1 MSSPRS
7 LVAALASAAL
17 LVSPAPA
24 PAQSGGGSLP
34 MPPPPAGAQRP
45 AGGAAPA
52 ASGKPAAAAPA
63 AANGKPAAAQPA
75 PAAPAAANAKPE
87 AAPAEGDK
95 TAAPAD
101 AAKKDAAAEA
111 APPAP
116 KKVDNAVFDKA
127 LQDYFDG
134 KPRAAAGPLYAWL
147 QQAAKTDENYAWGQ
161 YFLARSL
168 IDLGLTHAGATYLAR
183 IARERSNPNVIPRAL
198 DSLKQLTDQP
208 HDEVMIDEQV
218 FGALDLGFL
227 PEETGAYAHY
237 QQGLVDLRV
246 GNERWATTHFSKLA
260 ETSAEAS
267 RAKFA
272 LLVTRLKSV
281 KEPSEELIA
290 DFLTLSK
297 DEKLTREARNE
308 AALAVARLRYERK
321 DYKGTLEAYNLVKLP
336 ELDPGRA
343 SLYLEEA
350 WTRYKLGEL
359 RASMGIL
366 TTLDAPVFRDEF
378 LPDKYL
384 LRALIYRDLCHYLP
398 AKRAAKELTR
408 RFADSLEA
416 VKNREDLTQDPR
428 LRRAADAHGGTKH
441 AARFVEVLDLEGERL
456 GRYAG
461 SFGDQLFTHLTKLYD
476 LSRAEAVRVHDA
488 RLAEAVR
495 QEADTLLRAAEQVRL
510 MEYEVGLKLYE
521 RVKKG
526 AKVVPP
532 EDEVLMSPE
541 QVAFRF
547 SGEYW
552 NDELKSYRVSIES
565 RCIEETP

>member
-1 MSSPRS
+1 MTSRS
-7 LVAALASAAL
+7 LIAALTSAAL

-24 PAQSGGGSLP
+24 AAQS
-34 MPPPPAGAQRP
+34 
-45 AGGAAPA
+45 
-52 ASGKPAAAAPA
+52 
-63 AANGKPAAAQPA
+63 PAAAQPTSPA
-75 PAAPAAANAKPE
+75 PAQGSPPAGDKAEATDATAAAP
-87 AAPAEGDK
+87 
-95 TAAPAD
+95 D
-101 AAKKDAAAEA
+101 AASPAAEA
-111 APPAP
+111 PPPAP
-116 KKVDNAVFDKA
+116 QKVDPGVFDKA
-127 LQDYFDG
+127 LKDYFDG
-134 KPRAAAGPLYAWL
+134 KPRDAAGPLHAWL
-147 QQAAKTDENYAWGQ
+147 QAAPKTDENYAWGQ

-168 IDLGLTHAGATYLAR
+168 IDLGLTHAGASYLAR
-183 IARERSNPNVIPRAL
+183 IARERSNPNALPRAL
-198 DSLKQLTDQP
+198 DTLKALTDRP
-208 HDEVMIDEQV
+208 HDEVMIEEQV

-227 PEETGAYAHY
+227 PEDTGAYVHY

-246 GNERWATTHFSKLA
+246 GNERWANTHFAKLS
-260 ETSAEAS
+260 ETTAEAS
-267 RAKFA
+267 HAKFA
-272 LLVTRLKSV
+272 LLVTRLKQV
-281 KEPSEELIA
+281 KEPSDEIIA
-290 DFLTLSK
+290 DFLALSA

-321 DYKGTLEAYNLVKLP
+321 DFQGALEAYDRVKLP

-359 RASMGIL
+359 RASLGIL
-366 TTLDAPVFRDEF
+366 TTLDAPSFRDEF
-378 LPDKYL
+378 MPDKYL

-416 VKNREDLTQDPR
+416 VRNREDLTQDMR
-428 LRRAADAHGGTKH
+428 LRRAANAHGSTQR
-441 AARFVEVLDLEGERL
+441 AARFLETLELEGERL

-461 SFGDQLFTHLTKLYD
+461 SFGDRLFSHLTKLYD

-526 AKVVPP
+526 ARIVAP
-532 EDEVLMSPE
+532 EDEQLLSPT
-541 QVAFRF
+541 QTAYRF
-547 SGEYW
+547 DGEYW
-552 NDELKSYRVSIES
+552 NDELRSYRVRIDS

>member
-1 MSSPRS
+1 MTPRT
-7 LVAALASAAL
+7 LLAALTSAAL
-17 LVSPAPA
+17 LTLPVEARAAEPAAPKPPPAPA
-24 PAQSGGGSLP
+24 AATGAAPK
-34 MPPPPAGAQRP
+34 PPPPAA
-45 AGGAAPA
+45 ATGAAPKPAEAEAPA
-52 ASGKPAAAAPA
+52 AAAAAPA
-63 AANGKPAAAQPA
+63 ET
-75 PAAPAAANAKPE
+75 E
-87 AAPAEGDK
+87 AAE
-95 TAAPAD
+95 TAAEPAT
-101 AAKKDAAAEA
+101 
-111 APPAP
+111 PPAP
-116 KKVDNAVFDKA
+116 EKVDPKLFDEA
-127 LQDYFDG
+127 LAEYFAG
-134 KPRAAAGPLYAWL
+134 NPRAAAGPLFAWL
-147 QQAAKTDENYAWGQ
+147 SAAPRTDDNYAWGQ

-183 IARERSNPNVIPRAL
+183 IARERSNPNVLPRAL
-198 DSLKQLTDQP
+198 ETLKQLTDKP

-227 PEETGAYAHY
+227 EQEAGAYAHY

-246 GNERWATTHFSKLA
+246 GNERWANTHFAKL
-260 ETSAEAS
+260 EEGGAEAS

-272 LLVTRLKSV
+272 LLVTRLRTV
-281 KEPSEELIA
+281 KEPGEELIT

-297 DEKLTREARNE
+297 DEQLTREARNE

-321 DYKGTLEAYNLVKLP
+321 DYPGALEAYSLVKLP

-343 SLYLEEA
+343 TLYLEEA

-359 RASMGIL
+359 RAALGIL
-366 TTLDAPVFRDEF
+366 TTLDAPSFRDEF

-408 RFADSLEA
+408 RFADSLDAIAE
-416 VKNREDLTQDPR
+416 RDDLTQDLR
-428 LRRAADAHGGTKH
+428 LRRAAAAHGSTKR
-441 AARFVEVLDLEGERL
+441 ASRFKELLELESERL

-461 SFGDQLFTHLTKLYD
+461 SFGERLQAHLTKLYA
-476 LSRAEAVRVHDA
+476 LSLGESERVYQA
-488 RLAEAVR
+488 RLGEAVR
-495 QEADTLLRAAEQVRL
+495 QEADTLLRASEQVRL

-526 AKVVPP
+526 SKAVLPP
-532 EDEVLMSPE
+532 EEELLRAE

-547 SGEYW
+547 DGEYW
-552 NDELKSYRVSIES
+552 NDELKSYRVRIDS

>member
-1 MSSPRS
+1 MTPRS
-7 LVAALASAAL
+7 LIAALASAAL
-17 LVSPAPA
+17 LVSPRPA
-24 PAQSGGGSLP
+24 TAQSGGGALP
-34 MPPPPAGAQRP
+34 MPPPPSGAQRP
-45 AGGAAPA
+45 AGAAPSTPAPA
-52 ASGKPAAAAPA
+52 ASGTPAPAEAGKPAPEGGAAPA
-63 AANGKPAAAQPA
+63 KPA
-75 PAAPAAANAKPE
+75 E
-87 AAPAEGDK
+87 
-95 TAAPAD
+95 
-101 AAKKDAAAEA
+101 AAEA

-116 KKVDNAVFDKA
+116 KKVDPGVFDEA

-134 KPRAAAGPLYAWL
+134 DPRAAAGPLYAWL
-147 QQAAKTDENYAWGQ
+147 QQAPKTDENYAWGQ

-168 IDLGLTHAGATYLAR
+168 IDLGLTHAGASYLAR
-183 IARERSNPNVIPRAL
+183 IARERSNPNVLPRAL
-198 DSLKQLTDQP
+198 DALKQLTDRP

-246 GNERWATTHFSKLA
+246 GNERWANTHFAKLS
-260 ETSAEAS
+260 ETSPEAS
-267 RAKFA
+267 HARFA

-281 KEPSEELIA
+281 KEPSDELIS
-290 DFLTLSK
+290 DFLALSQ

-321 DYKGTLEAYNLVKLP
+321 DYKGALEAYNLVKLP

-359 RASMGIL
+359 RASLGIL
-366 TTLDAPVFRDEF
+366 TTLDAPSFRDEF

-416 VKNREDLTQDPR
+416 VRNREDLTQDVR
-428 LRRAADAHGGTKH
+428 LRRAANAHGGTKR

-461 SFGDQLFTHLTKLYD
+461 SFGDQLFSHLTKLYD

-526 AKVVPP
+526 AKVVAP
-532 EDEVLMSPE
+532 EDEQEMSPA

-547 SGEYW
+547 DGEYW
-552 NDELKSYRVSIES
+552 NDELKSYRVRIES